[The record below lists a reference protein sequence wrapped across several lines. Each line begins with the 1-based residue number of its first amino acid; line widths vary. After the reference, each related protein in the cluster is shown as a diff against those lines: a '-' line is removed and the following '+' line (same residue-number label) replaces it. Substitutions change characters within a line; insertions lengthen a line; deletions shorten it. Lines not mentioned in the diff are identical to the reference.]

1 MFDISRIFAIPELE
15 PDKLQM
21 GLSNTS
27 WAIVA
32 ATGKTKDGSPAKASV
47 LKQERKGVSQQ
58 DIKKAEKV
66 GIKGDRALN
75 SEPRIVKN
83 NVNTKDLIAV
93 KIDGK
98 SVSVPSGSEFVAVKD
113 NHIQS
118 QIVGQRAYRVAPK
131 NGTQD
136 DYIRETAQG
145 QSAPVVK
152 FKTPEQAT
160 KYAEKLNKAVAKAT
174 TTSPS
179 KLVSHAV
186 NGGTVSAP
194 NAKGENMEITY
205 NKKGDFKKAHV
216 SIKNAKTGE
225 STQMAMTRD
234 QLDTYLSNLDGAKP
248 IEKPSTKAAK
258 SSDKPATKFEKKLKS
273 QFKDRADAIK
283 AKPERFNK
291 NFLARQ
297 MSDAI
302 DNEKS
307 VLIDNVIPKIRSGNK
322 RLTTKA
328 KGGKTFEGG
337 VKGAAIGSTVRRQ
350 KRAMT
355 DRDIARNAG
364 IASAKLE
371 SQGQLNIFNQ
381 PKPSAKIA
389 PDTAKKVKRAIAG
402 VKGGKVVKGQMPITG
417 RVVESGKTGKDG
429 FTKSTISIPL
439 HSYNAKGVKIS
450 EPTKGER
457 IGNYHVS
464 KDGGRDS
471 GYSITHI
478 PSGTMVLNAN
488 VLKGELGSNDKE
500 TAKRAAKKLHEAQI
514 PMPKT
519 FQGLKKLQ
527 TTKMRP
533 KMQEIGRKVLSS
545 IK

>member
-1 MFDISRIFAIPELE
+1 MLRRSPLQTCDRATNILPFRQLENRATITVDAQYKAMFDISRIFAIPELE

-152 FKTPEQAT
+152 FKTSEQAL
-160 KYAEKLNKAVAKAT
+160 KYAEKLNKAVGKKQKESPKPETSNPSSRKLTPEIAAKA
-174 TTSPS
+174 
-179 KLVSHAV
+179 K
-186 NGGTVSAP
+186 
-194 NAKGENMEITY
+194 
-205 NKKGDFKKAHV
+205 
-216 SIKNAKTGE
+216 
-225 STQMAMTRD
+225 
-234 QLDTYLSNLDGAKP
+234 
-248 IEKPSTKAAK
+248 
-258 SSDKPATKFEKKLKS
+258 
-273 QFKDRADAIK
+273 
-283 AKPERFNK
+283 
-291 NFLARQ
+291 
-297 MSDAI
+297 
-302 DNEKS
+302 
-307 VLIDNVIPKIRSGNK
+307 
-322 RLTTKA
+322 
-328 KGGKTFEGG
+328 
-337 VKGAAIGSTVRRQ
+337 
-350 KRAMT
+350 
-355 DRDIARNAG
+355 
-364 IASAKLE
+364 
-371 SQGQLNIFNQ
+371 FNQ